1 MVKRSI
7 DSVSSPRKEN
17 IVFPHHPPLVQVKH
31 FVASHNSESLKSK
44 WSWNE
49 VDEKKKNTCNII
61 VQDDVTCIFLGCF
74 LDRLHFVIVLIVV
87 LPRDRCGL
95 TGKIEERQKRVFGHS
110 VCWGL
115 TFLHTEVLN
124 TSIITFIIITIII
137 ITITFIITIIKHG
150 SLKHL
155 NWSNHHQTLRSKTT
169 SSPSPL
175 SPSTSSESG
184 VSTLRRF
191 PLNTICCKKQGLYR
205 I

>member
-1 MVKRSI
+1 MKR
-7 DSVSSPRKEN
+7 
-17 IVFPHHPPLVQVKH
+17 
-31 FVASHNSESLKSK
+31 
-44 WSWNE
+44 
-49 VDEKKKNTCNII
+49 KKNTCNII

-110 VCWGL
+110 VCCVGV

-155 NWSNHHQTLRSKTT
+155 N
-169 SSPSPL
+169 
-175 SPSTSSESG
+175 
-184 VSTLRRF
+184 
-191 PLNTICCKKQGLYR
+191 
-205 I
+205 

>member
-17 IVFPHHPPLVQVKH
+17 IVFPHHPPLVQVEH

-124 TSIITFIIITIII
+124 TSIITFTIIIT
-137 ITITFIITIIKHG
+137 TITFIITIIKHG

-191 PLNTICCKKQGLYR
+191 PLNTICCKKQGLYK